1 MFRMLIAQTIDM
13 GDPEVRVNS
22 VHRYV
27 GCLAAVLASPDNNL
41 KRLKIC
47 GGCESDVQVF
57 GGYGF
62 GGRVLK
68 MRQLHGFWWK
78 QFRGRR
84 HVLEACET

>member
-1 MFRMLIAQTIDM
+1 MADVLHADCRDDLD
-13 GDPEVRVNS
+13 DPGVRVNS

-57 GGYGF
+57 DGYGF
-62 GGRVLK
+62 GGRMPK
-68 MRQLHGFWWK
+68 MRQLRCF
-78 QFRGRR
+78 
-84 HVLEACET
+84 